1 LVISSKLLEEFHNK
15 VECRHKAFSMNGKLD
30 IAISSGYAT
39 RTPSFPLALS
49 LPLVEL
55 LLRVVIIEVTTLRA
69 IITLVMET

>member
-1 LVISSKLLEEFHNK
+1 MSTQGLSI
-15 VECRHKAFSMNGKLD
+15 NGKLD

-39 RTPSFPLALS
+39 KTPSFPLALP
-49 LPLVEL
+49 LPLIEL

>member
-15 VECRHKAFSMNGKLD
+15 VECQHKAFSINGKLD
-30 IAISSGYAT
+30 IAIFSGCAT
-39 RTPSFPLALS
+39 RTPSFPSALS

-55 LLRVVIIEVTTLRA
+55 LLRVIIIKVTTLRA